1 MSLNVEVA
9 GLLGSALGVNN
20 SLVSVG
26 VLLGVLGGVV
36 SGGLA
41 GGSTSSLGSGA
52 LVSQSLKELGV
63 SLLLLE
69 DVLRD
74 GVVARGAGGSWL
86 RGLLGGGGL
95 VARRWGGRGGTLSSW
110 SFLSFLGRPIN
121 ITYNTVVSMMLV
133 SHRRG
138 SRRLHAVKARQREDQ
153 VLGTCQSLLVWVVGE
168 IC

>member
-133 SHRRG
+133 SHHG
-138 SRRLHAVKARQREDQ
+138 SAINRPCTLKRQVKGSSAGK
-153 VLGTCQSLLVWVVGE
+153 LSAFAL
-168 IC
+168 I